1 MRPNLRDR
9 IFDYTRLA
17 FWIGLIA
24 TMYVLAALINLSAKN
39 TQLREK
45 ADRTE
50 EQVITLQNDIDD
62 LKAQID
68 YYKTDA
74 YKERFAREKLGLQA
88 PGESVVIVGR
98 GDAERQ
104 VDKSQSQQPTIALE
118 PKSHLEEWG
127 EFLFGA
133 QP

>member
-1 MRPNLRDR
+1 MRPNLKDK

-39 TQLREK
+39 TQLRQK
-45 ADRTE
+45 ADSSE
-50 EQVITLQNDIDD
+50 EQLITLQNEVDD
-62 LKAQID
+62 LNAQID

-74 YKERFAREKLGLQA
+74 YKERVAREQLGLQA

-104 VDKSQSQQPTIALE
+104 VDKKTYQAPTVALE
-118 PKSHLEEWG
+118 PKSHFEEWG
-127 EFLFGA
+127 EFLFGST
-133 QP
+133 Q